1 MRRSELER
9 LRAALDEDAP
19 APRPGFAA
27 SVLAARPEPRR
38 RSWEWAMGVTAI
50 ALVFAMVGG
59 LVYFGRLKAQHDTN
73 SGPQTKV
80 AVSNANFK
88 CTLPL
93 VVDGTP
99 TFISFPDGKVT
110 TANTTV
116 HGYDPYSRMLAP
128 LTFDHQAGRW
138 LFQTLPVRPGDG
150 ARREPIAVSPD
161 GRSYAYLAD
170 ALRPAGATAE
180 IVDVHVR
187 ELASNRDNIV
197 YTGLGLDPDPFIN
210 VAGILAW
217 TGAGIYVGTIAQEGA
232 NPDLY
237 LIDPDANAAPR
248 RLGPNPPISPY
259 RASPNAQ
266 RSLQSAYFTRI
277 NGDYAW
283 GYGIDWMT
291 TKNPD
296 GSIEPGSLYI
306 KARFIL
312 RMDLRNGIVDTWYTD
327 PAGRYAT
334 IADFD
339 SRGHPLLL
347 LDGLS
352 LLKDRNQVEQIST
365 PSILNDG
372 FVSDAHG
379 VWMGGAGVL
388 WLYTPSGNTIRVAVL
403 PSGFFPTPPPP
414 QKLID
419 LGIPDPTSYP
429 NIVQPAGA
437 CR

>member
-1 MRRSELER
+1 MI
-9 LRAALDEDAP
+9 
-19 APRPGFAA
+19 
-27 SVLAARPEPRR
+27 
-38 RSWEWAMGVTAI
+38 AI
-50 ALVFAMVGG
+50 VGG
-59 LVYFGRLKAQHDTN
+59 LLYMGWLSAHNETN

-80 AVSNANFK
+80 ATSNVNFK

-99 TFISFPDGKVT
+99 AFLSFPDGKLTIAKT
-110 TANTTV
+110 TEQYHDLMFV
-116 HGYDPYSRMLAP
+116 Y
-128 LTFDHQAGRW
+128 QAGRW
-138 LFQTLPVRPGDG
+138 LPKTLSIRPADAGY
-150 ARREPIAVSPD
+150 ANTRAAIAISPD
-161 GRSYAYLAD
+161 GRSYAYLVAD
-170 ALRPAGATAE
+170 SNSGLA
-180 IVDVHVR
+180 DVHVR
-187 ELASNRDNIV
+187 EMASDRDRIV
-197 YTGLGLDPDPFIN
+197 YTGLGFDIEFDPFTVGIIGWSRS
-210 VAGILAW
+210 GILV
-217 TGAGIYVGTIAQEGA
+217 TTIAELGA
-232 NPDLY
+232 NPDIY

-248 RLGPNPPISPY
+248 RLGPNPAIPPY

-266 RSLQSAYFTRI
+266 RSLLNANFTRI

-283 GYGIDWMT
+283 GSGVDWA
-291 TKNPD
+291 TKQKPD

-306 KARFIL
+306 KAWFIL
-312 RMDLRNGIVDTWYTD
+312 RMDLRNGIVDTWYSD

-339 SRGHPLLL
+339 SRGFPLLL

-403 PSGFFPTPPPP
+403 PKGFFPTPPIP
-414 QKLID
+414 QKLAD
-419 LGIPDPTSYP
+419 QGLTDPTSYP
-429 NIVQPAGA
+429 HVLQPAGP